1 MYEIKINPQARNL
14 KIMRLG
20 NYMKKL
26 TFIIIMVVAGMGLQ
40 AQKTMEVGLFAGGSY
55 YLGDLNP
62 GMHFMLTKPAYG
74 AVARLN
80 LDSRWTVKL
89 SAYRGAIAGDDNLS
103 NAVEG
108 RELKFQSDITDISAV
123 VEFNFFNY
131 ITGSTRNFIAPY
143 IFGGIGYVFF
153 SPEADGVKL
162 RDLGTE
168 GQNVGFDG
176 RSRYTTNQIAIPFG
190 FGFKY
195 SLNKRLGFAI
205 EWGLRKTFTDYLD
218 DVSTTYYLN
227 GESISPSNTAEILSD
242 PTRSHNAYEAR
253 GNSSTNDWYAFFGVS
268 LTYKFR
274 LGKDR
279 GCSDW
284 GTRRDY

>member
-1 MYEIKINPQARNL
+1 
-14 KIMRLG
+14 MRLG
-20 NYMKKL
+20 NYMKKI

-40 AQKTMEVGLFAGGSY
+40 AQKTMEVGLFGGGSY

-62 GMHFMLTKPAYG
+62 TMHFMLTKPAYG

-80 LDSRWTVKL
+80 LDSRWAVKL
-89 SAYRGAIAGDDNLS
+89 SGYRGAIAGDDNIS

-123 VEFNFFNY
+123 IEFNFFNY

-143 IFGGIGYVFF
+143 IFGGISYVFF

-168 GQNVGFDG
+168 GQNVGFDE
-176 RSRYTTNQIAIPFG
+176 RSRYQTNQIAIPFG

-253 GNSSTNDWYAFFGVS
+253 GNSSTNDWYAFFGIS

-274 LGKDR
+274 LGKDK